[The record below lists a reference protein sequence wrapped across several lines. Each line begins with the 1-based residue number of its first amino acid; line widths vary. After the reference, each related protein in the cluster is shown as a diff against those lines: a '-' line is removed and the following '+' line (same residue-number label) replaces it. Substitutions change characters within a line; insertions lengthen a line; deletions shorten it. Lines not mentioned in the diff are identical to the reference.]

1 MTRRARKTRKASLV
15 ASLVMHGGVLLLLL
29 CSTFLGKGCA
39 SKKPNQKLMFVEF
52 TVAVPPAAPE
62 SEPEPP
68 APQPPEPQE
77 SIPEPPPP
85 PPPDNIPEPTKKP
98 EPPKPEA
105 PKPPDPPK
113 PKSPKDIRQNKRV
126 NRPAPSTPEVPKGP
140 KLTDKEIDD
149 LIKKGAKIGT
159 HTSIPDNLDDQKLGA
174 YSNHVRDRLYAAW
187 QQPEALKNLP
197 GLITAVEITI
207 QQDGRVG
214 NGKILKSSGNAT
226 MDESVLKAVRT
237 VKAMRALPAGI
248 KGPIALPIEFVL
260 TQ

>member
-1 MTRRARKTRKASLV
+1 MIRPRRKTSKASLA
-15 ASLVMHGGVLLLLL
+15 ASLVLHGTVLLLLL
-29 CSTFLGKGCA
+29 GTTLLGKGCA

-68 APQPPEPQE
+68 DTKPPEPQD
-77 SIPEPPPP
+77 SIPEPPP
-85 PPPDNIPEPTKKP
+85 PPPDNIPEPAKKP
-98 EPPKPEA
+98 DPPKTEA

-113 PKSPKDIRQNKRV
+113 PKPPKVIKQNKRV
-126 NRPAPSTPEVPKGP
+126 ERTTTPTPSVQKGP
-140 KLTDKEIDD
+140 KLTAKEIED

-159 HTSIPDNLDDQKLGA
+159 HTSIPDDPESQKLGA

-197 GLITAVEITI
+197 GLMAIVQITI

-214 NGKILKSSGNAT
+214 NGKIVKSSGNST

-237 VKAMRALPAGI
+237 VKALRALPAGI
-248 KGPIALPIEFVL
+248 KGPVDLDVEFEL
-260 TQ
+260 AQ